1 MTQMLHHFEGE
12 DKLADQM
19 RKASPAHLA
28 QSETAHRKLA
38 ENYVELP
45 F

>member
-1 MTQMLHHFEGE
+1 MTQMLHHLEGE
-12 DKLADQM
+12 YKLADQM
-19 RKASPAHLA
+19 RIVSPAHLA

-45 F
+45 Y